1 MTIGPPGDA
10 ATPAGIAAAAEEPA
24 PEDQTRSAEDFS
36 GRVLS
41 FFATQVLTAALGIFN
56 GFFLARLIGPSGKGD
71 YYLVTFLPPTL
82 MVLGQLGLPQ
92 AIGFFS
98 ARART
103 RGLVR
108 TTVVLAVGIAVPMLA
123 VVFALMPVI
132 QSAGFHGL
140 DATMIVVPLLCLPL
154 ILNATFTTGVVVGRQ
169 AARWLAIVYPATSA
183 AATVLIVVLA
193 GILGL
198 GVWGAI
204 LAYVATSIIQFLG
217 FMFAAVRVSRTVPSP
232 GTVRIRELFR
242 YGLPY
247 YPGSLTSFFSYRA
260 DVYLLALLLAD
271 PAAPLGYYSLSVSFA
286 ELVFFLPNAV
296 AAFFFPHVAGGNPED
311 SARQVPLVSRVTLLV
326 TAATG
331 LALVPASYIAIH
343 WLLPSFEQS
352 LAPLY
357 ILLPGVVAISVSKV
371 LAGYLSGLGRTGTT
385 SVVSIAAFALNV
397 VINILLIPPFGIL
410 GAAAAS
416 LISYTA
422 SSIAYSVLSARLAGV
437 SWTAFWIPRAS
448 DVRFTITTSAGI
460 LRRLLRRGATAG

>member
-1 MTIGPPGDA
+1 MSSGPPGDA
-10 ATPAGIAAAAEEPA
+10 ATTAEIAAATEGAA
-24 PEDQTRSAEDFS
+24 PEDQSRSAEDFS

-41 FFATQVLTAALGIFN
+41 FFLTQVLTAALGIFN

-82 MVLGQLGLPQ
+82 MVLAQLGLPQ
-92 AIGFFS
+92 AINFFS
-98 ARART
+98 ARSQT

-108 TTVVLAVGIAVPMLA
+108 TTILLAIGIAGPILL
-123 VVFALMPVI
+123 VVFAFLPVI
-132 QSAGFHGL
+132 QRAMFHGL
-140 DATMIVVPLLCLPL
+140 DATLIVVPLLCLPL
-154 ILNATFTTGVVVGRQ
+154 ILNATFTTAIVVGRQ

-217 FMFAAVRVSRTVPSP
+217 FLYAAIRVSRTVPDP
-232 GTVRIRELFR
+232 GRIRIRALFR

-247 YPGSLTSFFSYRA
+247 YPGSLTSFFGYRA

-271 PAAPLGYYSLSVSFA
+271 AAAPLGYYSLSVSFA

-296 AAFFFPHVAGGNPED
+296 AAFFFPHVAGSSHED
-311 SARQVPLVSRVTLLV
+311 SARQVPVVSRVTLLV

-331 LALVPASYIAIH
+331 LALVPVSAIAIRL
-343 WLLPSFEQS
+343 LLPAFEAS

-385 SVVSIAAFALNV
+385 SVVSVSAFALNV
-397 VINILLIPPFGIL
+397 VINLILIPPFGIN

-422 SSIAYSVLSARLAGV
+422 SSIAYSFLSARLAGV
-437 SWTAFWIPRAS
+437 SWTAFWIPRGS
-448 DVRFTITTSAGI
+448 DVRYTIATSMGI
-460 LRRLLRRGATAG
+460 LRRILRRGATRA